1 MSETKNNSGFFIKL
15 ISGGYSSDLWDALID
30 CCESESSPYAF
41 FDALYC
47 LHKSKDDE
55 PALNLLLAL
64 YDIAG
69 TVVPPAIKEIYRNS
83 DMQGKYLDNLLSDIE
98 SIL

>member
-1 MSETKNNSGFFIKL
+1 MSETKNNSSSFIKL

-41 FDALYC
+41 YDALYC
-47 LHKSKDDE
+47 LHKNKDYE
-55 PALNLLLAL
+55 PAFNLLLAL
-64 YDIAG
+64 YDITG
-69 TVVPPAIKEIYRNS
+69 TAIPTAIKEISRNS